1 MPYEIAPTSSFAT
14 DEHVQEHLE
23 GLLEDGH
30 DEDEMK
36 EFIETHGNS
45 DFMCYYEDYARM
57 VDEYDQQTVDA
68 FLEEFDLMDV
78 EHLQDAYMGNYG
90 SGEEFAESFVSDM
103 GYIVNDL
110 PYWIAI
116 DWEETWNNLEY
127 DYSES
132 NGYIFSNNWQYA
144 SLESGTQGVAY
155 PLCVTII
162 SI

>member
-1 MPYEIAPTSSFAT
+1 MTPYPILKTVTPKLMPYEIAPTSSFAT
-14 DEHVQEHLE
+14 DEQVQEHLE
-23 GLLEDGH
+23 ELLEDGH

-45 DFMCYYEDYARM
+45 DFMCYYEDYVRM
-57 VDEYDQQTVDA
+57 VGEYDQETVDA
-68 FLEEFDLMDV
+68 FLEEFDMMDI
-78 EHLQDAYMGNYG
+78 EHLQDAYMGHYG

-116 DWEETWNNLEY
+116 DWEETWSNLEY

-132 NGYIFSNNWQYA
+132 NGYIFSNNW
-144 SLESGTQGVAY
+144 
-155 PLCVTII
+155 
-162 SI
+162 

>member
-30 DEDEMK
+30 DKDEMK

-45 DFMCYYEDYARM
+45 DFLCYYEDYARM
-57 VDEYDQQTVDA
+57 VEEYDQETVDA

-78 EHLQDAYMGNYG
+78 EHLNDAYMGYHE
-90 SGEEFAESFVSDM
+90 SGAAFAESMVSDM
-103 GYIVNDL
+103 GYVHNDL

-116 DWEETWNNLEY
+116 DWEETWENLSY

-132 NGYIFSNNWQYA
+132 NGYIFSNNW
-144 SLESGTQGVAY
+144 
-155 PLCVTII
+155 
-162 SI
+162 

>member
-1 MPYEIAPTSSFAT
+1 MKTVHPLTYMIESPTTTFN
-14 DEHVQEHLE
+14 DEEHAQE
-23 GLLEDGH
+23 LLTELSEDGH
-30 DEDEMK
+30 DLEEMK
-36 EFIETHGNS
+36 EFIETHGHK
-45 DFMCYYEDYARM
+45 DFVLYYEDYTRM
-57 VDEYDQQTVDA
+57 VDEYDQETVDA

-78 EHLQDAYMGNYG
+78 EHLQDAYMGHYG

-132 NGYIFSNNWQYA
+132 NGYIFSNNW
-144 SLESGTQGVAY
+144 
-155 PLCVTII
+155 
-162 SI
+162 

>member
-45 DFMCYYEDYARM
+45 DFLCYYEDYARM
-57 VDEYDQQTVDA
+57 VDEYDQETVDA
-68 FLEEFDLMDV
+68 FLEVFDMMDI
-78 EHLQDAYMGNYG
+78 EHLQDAYYG
-90 SGEEFAESFVSDM
+90 QYRDGAEFAESFVSDCYGLPSEM
-103 GYIVNDL
+103 

-116 DWEETWNNLEY
+116 DWEETWSNLEY

-132 NGYIFSNNWQYA
+132 NGYIFCNHW
-144 SLESGTQGVAY
+144 
-155 PLCVTII
+155 
-162 SI
+162 

>member
-1 MPYEIAPTSSFAT
+1 MTPYPILKTVTPKLMPYEIAPTSSFAT

-57 VDEYDQQTVDA
+57 VDEYDQETVDA
-68 FLEEFDLMDV
+68 FLEVFDMMDI
-78 EHLQDAYMGNYG
+78 EHLQDAYMGHYG

-110 PYWIAI
+110 PYWIKI

-132 NGYIFSNNWQYA
+132 NGYIFSNNW
-144 SLESGTQGVAY
+144 
-155 PLCVTII
+155 
-162 SI
+162 